1 MSHDHY
7 KDAKQMLGQL
17 DRATHGDMAALNKVF
32 NYTYGRAGPRRRIL
46 LSNVVELL
54 RQSDLAYPH
63 VHPPMFPPPE
73 PRKARKSPDHNRSG
87 NLILPTLEP
96 HPFRTAYQLFL
107 LDQDTNRP
115 GNVLGRN
122 KVRFIDPPIP
132 DKTLWERHVPI
143 KRERGIVQKFVREG
157 LDNCLPPLPEAEWEK
172 LRQISLGEM
181 KPEIPPQR
189 RKQIGTKTENSA
201 MLSFDTIKYGIRHT
215 QLKVLRDR
223 RTERDHHSVTP
234 KFLRRIHHRIFEI
247 SPRMEWDSESLRWIY
262 TWGSSPK
269 SKDRQAKV
277 VPRDRQ
283 LFSGLEEIKS
293 EDLGGKV
300 ELKLP
305 WKERKRLR
313 EMAQAE
319 GLEKDGGRG
328 LARLYEAAA
337 EMGEAAVRRE
347 VLEDVESETGGQ
359 DGGKPQRAPLRE
371 DKKIVGGQA
380 MRRIL
385 REKRKTAREEAK
397 REGKGF
403 EDWGG

>member
-7 KDAKQMLGQL
+7 KDAKQILGQL
-17 DRATHGDMAALNKVF
+17 DRATHGDMAASVKVF
-32 NYTYGRAGPRRRIL
+32 NYTYGRAGPRRRLL
-46 LSNVVELL
+46 LSNVLELL
-54 RQSDLAYPH
+54 RQSDLAYPR

-132 DKTLWERHVPI
+132 EKTLWERHVPI

-157 LDNCLPPLPEAEWEK
+157 LDNCLPPLPEWEWEK
-172 LRQISLGEM
+172 LRAISLGEIM
-181 KPEIPPQR
+181 PEVPPR
-189 RKQIGTKTENSA
+189 RRTRVGGKKNGAEAILTLEK
-201 MLSFDTIKYGIRHT
+201 IKYGIRHT
-215 QLKVLRDR
+215 QLEALRDR
-223 RTERDHHSVTP
+223 KTERDHHTITP
-234 KFLRRIHHRIFEI
+234 KFLQRIHHRIFEI
-247 SPRMEWDSESLRWIY
+247 SPKMSWDSDLLRWIY

-283 LFSGLEEIKS
+283 LFSGLEEMR
-293 EDLGGKV
+293 DLVGEEKV
-300 ELKLP
+300 GLKLP

-319 GLEKDGGRG
+319 GVDGDGGRG
-328 LARLYEAAA
+328 LGRLYEAAA
-337 EMGEAAVRRE
+337 EKGADEVVRRE
-347 VLEDVESETGGQ
+347 FSQ
-359 DGGKPQRAPLRE
+359 DTERPLRE
-371 DKKIVGGQA
+371 EKKIVGDQT

-385 REKRKTAREEAK
+385 TEKRKKEGEEVNTRAK
-397 REGKGF
+397 GVDGC
-403 EDWGG
+403 